1 MKVFISWSGGRSKA
15 MAEGLRD
22 WLPNVIQ
29 VLEPWTSTSDVHA
42 GERWSSNIEFQLRE
56 TRVGIICLTPENLNA
71 PWILFEAGALSKLEG
86 AIVCPYLLG
95 FEPEDLTGPL
105 VQFQAAVANKRDTLK
120 LVKSLNRALGD
131 EAIKES
137 VVDKAFEIWWPELE
151 RCINLVVSNNE
162 PAMCPMGKAIET
174 IGAVNT
180 QIDEAEM
187 KRLAELLRELNTPPQ
202 IDIETAANDFIFLV
216 HGRDDGIKETVARFI
231 ERLGAKAV
239 ILHEQPNEG
248 RTIIEKFELHSNVGY
263 AVVLL
268 TGDDRGGLDELSPNS
283 LRPRAR
289 QNVILELGYFIAKL
303 GRSRVCVLYEEGV
316 EIPSD
321 YNGVLY
327 IPLDNHNAWRWQ
339 LAKELK
345 TAGIRVDLNNVI

>member
-1 MKVFISWSGGRSKA
+1 MKVFISWSGVRSQA
-15 MAEGLRD
+15 IAEGLRD

-29 VLEPWTSTSDVHA
+29 ILEPWISTSDIEV
-42 GERWSSNIEFQLRE
+42 GKKWSSNIEFQLRE

-71 PWILFEAGALSKLEG
+71 PWILFEAGALSKLDG

-95 FEPEDLTGPL
+95 FEPKDLKGPL
-105 VQFQAAVANKRDTLK
+105 VQFQAAAANKQDTLK

-131 EAIKES
+131 SAIKES
-137 VVDKAFEIWWPELE
+137 VVDKAFEIWWPELGK
-151 RCINLVVSNNE
+151 CIELVSSNTDPSFCPIGE
-162 PAMCPMGKAIET
+162 PKQFET
-174 IGAVNT
+174 VHREVGQSDLNKLM
-180 QIDEAEM
+180 D
-187 KRLAELLRELNTPPQ
+187 LLRGLAAAPN
-202 IDIETAANDFIFLV
+202 IEPERTTNDFIFLV
-216 HGRDDGIKETVARFI
+216 HGHDHGAKDAVARLI
-231 ERLGAKAV
+231 ERLGAKVV

-263 AVVLL
+263 AVILL
-268 TGDDRGGLDELSPNS
+268 SADDRGSLASSPDAS
-283 LRPRAR
+283 KPRAR
-289 QNVILELGYFIAKL
+289 QNVILELGYFMGKL

-327 IPLDNHNAWRWQ
+327 IPLDDHNSWHWQ

-345 TAGIRVDLNNVI
+345 TAGIRVDLNNIV